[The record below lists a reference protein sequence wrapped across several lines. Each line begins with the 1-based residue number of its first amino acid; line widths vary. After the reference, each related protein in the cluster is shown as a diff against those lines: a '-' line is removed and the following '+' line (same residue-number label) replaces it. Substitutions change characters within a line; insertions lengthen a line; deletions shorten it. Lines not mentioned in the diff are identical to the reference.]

1 LLQHLNFIQSIRKN
15 ILFWLNSAR
24 FNGKQLLQ
32 KTWKKRIIL
41 ESHRKLVYLRSLC
54 IFAVYRHRFIITY
67 HEIKRLLTIVDYRCL
82 NDSQQFH
89 QYISKQN
96 EKYLSHQIV

>member
-1 LLQHLNFIQSIRKN
+1 MEKAYNF
-15 ILFWLNSAR
+15 
-24 FNGKQLLQ
+24 
-32 KTWKKRIIL
+32 RIAPETGL
-41 ESHRKLVYLRSLC
+41 LRSLC

-96 EKYLSHQIV
+96 EKYLSHQII